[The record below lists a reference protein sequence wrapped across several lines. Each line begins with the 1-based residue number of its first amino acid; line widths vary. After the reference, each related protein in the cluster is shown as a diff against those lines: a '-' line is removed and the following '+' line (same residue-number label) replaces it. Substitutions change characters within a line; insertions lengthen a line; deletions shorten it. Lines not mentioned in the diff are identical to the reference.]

1 MINDSSDNIIHDM
14 KSRYAVL
21 QETNEREMETWLY
34 FIKYE
39 GNENNLEN
47 LKKQLES
54 FDWFRLS
61 DCSIFDIDNEN
72 LVSAQTAKQM
82 TKLEL
87 NSRQWH
93 RKFDGKLEQI
103 DFGFKK
109 KDSIEK
115 KISKVYDLLACGQI
129 ENYIDDE
136 DIDEDDLES
145 NDDSD
150 DDSDSD
156 NNSKD
161 MSDGSDSE
169 QKSKEIREPKHN
181 KHRMPGKLKLK

>member
-1 MINDSSDNIIHDM
+1 
-14 KSRYAVL
+14 
-21 QETNEREMETWLY
+21 
-34 FIKYE
+34 
-39 GNENNLEN
+39 
-47 LKKQLES
+47 
-54 FDWFRLS
+54 
-61 DCSIFDIDNEN
+61 
-72 LVSAQTAKQM
+72 M

-156 NNSKD
+156 NNCKD